1 MFGPAMKR
9 SPPVAGVP
17 YDNPGICATLG
28 NEEGRVEL
36 GEVRYD
42 AAGRQWERFDGQGWT
57 AIVAQPVAAQ
67 TGMIVYESTDNGE

>member
-1 MFGPAMKR
+1 
-9 SPPVAGVP
+9 
-17 YDNPGICATLG
+17 
-28 NEEGRVEL
+28 VEL

-67 TGMIVYESTDNGE
+67 TGMIVYESTDSTDNGE